1 MSIEKE
7 LRLQVNFKNVYVI
20 IKSNTVHSPVSIVFI
35 SPIWI
40 AYTSRYI
47 NDNRRLKER
56 SILVIFLCEGY
67 EKTHWNN
74 RHDRNDPN
82 AWFIETHETKETIR
96 TDPKRHFAPNKP
108 YARYE
113 PNEPHVVN
121 GINCTIPTRVCLYVT
136 EMDENRARP
145 GTYFFCLLWS
155 PEINVN

>member
-56 SILVIFLCEGY
+56 SIWLFFYV
-67 EKTHWNN
+67 KDTKK
-74 RHDRNDPN
+74 PT
-82 AWFIETHETKETIR
+82 ETIDTIETIR
-96 TDPKRHFAPNKP
+96 TLD
-108 YARYE
+108 
-113 PNEPHVVN
+113 
-121 GINCTIPTRVCLYVT
+121 
-136 EMDENRARP
+136 
-145 GTYFFCLLWS
+145 S
-155 PEINVN
+155 